1 MSTTVE
7 VVRFDVPPE
16 RAEALVAGH
25 EAARLAIDSVAPG
38 WIWAR
43 LARFDRRSWVE
54 LVAWRERASFER
66 ALELSV
72 DQPDAAEWF
81 ELADPGW
88 SIVLGQPREDE
99 RRPPPAEGTLELVA
113 ASAGENAAED
123 AVPNASSAW
132 SMLLELEDGVWSG
145 DSWRASPPGE
155 LRITAPEED
164 PGASARPGAEV
175 ATIAHS
181 YDAAV
186 GGRA

>member
-1 MSTTVE
+1 MSDTVE

-16 RAEALVAGH
+16 RAEELVAGH

-38 WIWAR
+38 WSWSR

-54 LVAWRERASFER
+54 LVAWPDRGAFER
-66 ALELSV
+66 ALARSV
-72 DQPDAAEWF
+72 GEPDAAEWF

-88 SIVLGQPREDE
+88 SIVLGRPLEGAGI
-99 RRPPPAEGTLELVA
+99 PPPADGTLELFSARAGEVA
-113 ASAGENAAED
+113 AAPGGGSE
-123 AVPNASSAW
+123 W
-132 SMLLELEDGVWSG
+132 SIVLELEDRVWAG
-145 DSWRASPPGE
+145 DSWRASPPGQ
-155 LRITAPEED
+155 LRITVLESD
-164 PGASARPGAEV
+164 PGAGFRHGAKV